1 MTVKSL
7 LKKLKIDEKAKSQ
20 IDDAI
25 KNVEKKT
32 SGEIAVAI
40 APESDSYSFYELFFG
55 VIVGAVTFTTFIL
68 LSNQLIP
75 VLEKQFWEMPKW
87 FFAVFS
93 GMISFF
99 VIALV
104 FILTNIPFIDRKIIP
119 LSVKN
124 EAVETMAESAFFR
137 AGINKTKEAS
147 GILIYI
153 SYLEQKVRILADFG
167 IASKI
172 EVSVWN
178 QIAKNLADNLK
189 TNAIEAICEAV
200 KECGKVLEENFPAK
214 DENPDEISNELIILG
229 GRKW

>member
-1 MTVKSL
+1 MTAKSL

-20 IDDAI
+20 IDQTI
-25 KNVEKKT
+25 KDVEMKT

-55 VIVGAVTFTTFIL
+55 VIIGAVTFTALIL
-68 LSNQLIP
+68 LSNQIIP
-75 VLEKQFWEMPKW
+75 ALEKHFWEMPKW

-99 VIALV
+99 VIALI
-104 FILTNIPFIDRKIIP
+104 FIVTNIPLIDRKIIP
-119 LSVKN
+119 LSAKN
-124 EAVETMAESAFFR
+124 EAVEAAAESTFFR

-172 EVSVWN
+172 EVSAWN
-178 QIAKNLADNLK
+178 QIAKDLADNLK
-189 TNAIEAICEAV
+189 SNATEAICNAV
-200 KECGKVLEENFPAK
+200 KECGKILEENFPAK
-214 DENPDEISNELIILG
+214 EENPDEISNELIILG